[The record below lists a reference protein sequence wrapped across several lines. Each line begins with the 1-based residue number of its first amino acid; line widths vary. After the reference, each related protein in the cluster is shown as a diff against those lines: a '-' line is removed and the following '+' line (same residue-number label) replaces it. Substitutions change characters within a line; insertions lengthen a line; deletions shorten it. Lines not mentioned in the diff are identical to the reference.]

1 MKMQLAIAA
10 ICFSFVGSLSS
21 AWGSQAAPE
30 AVQAPA
36 AKAQACAD
44 QAPADHVSTAA
55 ADSCGENCAPKMI
68 ERMILVPRMTME
80 KRLMQCV
87 EYTTE
92 PRTKTFTVMHAI
104 PEKKSITRQ
113 VTVMV
118 PETRTKTENYTVCK
132 PVPSCDGCGPCKYEQ
147 ETKQR
152 EIQYTVCVPHT
163 KEVTCDVTVC
173 RMVPEEKTVTFDA
186 CVSHIVQKPVDVPV
200 CHMVYKKIMLP
211 APTCC
216 SPCCGPSGCGG
227 CW

>member
-10 ICFSFVGSLSS
+10 LCFSFAISTSS
-21 AWGSQAAPE
+21 AWASQAAPE
-30 AVQAPA
+30 AVKAPA
-36 AKAQACAD
+36 AKTQPTAD
-44 QAPADHVSTAA
+44 QTTAA
-55 ADSCGENCAPKMI
+55 ADDSSCESCAPKMI
-68 ERMILVPRMTME
+68 ERMVLVPRMTVE
-80 KRLMQCV
+80 KRLMPCV

-92 PRTKTFTVMHAI
+92 ARTKTFTVMHAF

-118 PETRTKTENYTVCK
+118 PETRTRTENYTVCK
-132 PVPSCDGCGPCKYEQ
+132 PVPSCDPCGPCKYEQ

-152 EIQYTVCVPHT
+152 EVQYTVCVPHT
-163 KEVTCDVTVC
+163 KEVTCEVTIC

-200 CHMVYKKIMLP
+200 CHMVYKKILLP

-216 SPCCGPSGCGG
+216 SPCCGPCGCGG